1 MRLESVNV
9 GRRERLSGRHFDGYT
24 GIGKRPLAGP
34 VEVSELGL
42 GGDAIIDTRHHGGP
56 DQAVYGYR
64 QEDYAWWSDELGRPL
79 EPGTFGDNLTL
90 SGLSDPGLL
99 VGTRLVFEHVVLEVT
114 APRIPCNT
122 LAQRM
127 GDAGFVKRFM
137 RAERPG
143 FYCRVI
149 RCGALAAGEAFSL
162 REPQGTRV
170 STLDMFRD
178 RHAKL
183 DEATLRR
190 YLSAP
195 IDERSRRYL
204 EDKLAELGG

>member
-24 GIGKRPLAGP
+24 GIGKRPVAGP
-34 VEVSELGL
+34 VAVSELGL

-56 DQAVYGYR
+56 DQAVYAYR
-64 QEDYAWWSDELGRPL
+64 QEDYAWWSAELGRPL

-90 SGLSDPGLL
+90 SGLAEAGLV
-99 VGTRLVFEHVVLEVT
+99 VGTRLVFEQVVLEVT

-137 RAERPG
+137 RGERPG
-143 FYCRVI
+143 FYCRVV
-149 RCGALAAGEAFSL
+149 RTGAVTSGEPFTL
-162 REPQGTRV
+162 IEHQGVRV
-170 STLDMFRD
+170 STVQMFRD
-178 RHAKL
+178 RHAQL
-183 DEATLRR
+183 DAAALRR
-190 YLSAP
+190 YLSVP
-195 IDERSRRYL
+195 IDERSRSYF
-204 EDKLAELGG
+204 EGKLAELGG